1 MIPQQELVLEIRAP
15 ELVGV
20 LAEGELGALS
30 TTTHPAAALHQAMT
44 IQHRIDGA
52 FGGDGDSGES
62 AEEALA
68 NLAGTPTRV
77 LALHVQ
83 DVVLHLKGE
92 LMGIAV
98 RASASV
104 GQPLH
109 PTLLVAIED
118 LWMRGCSSWL
128 AG

>member
-1 MIPQQELVLEIRAP
+1 
-15 ELVGV
+15 
-20 LAEGELGALS
+20 
-30 TTTHPAAALHQAMT
+30 MT
-44 IQHRIDGA
+44 IQHRMDGA

-77 LALHVQ
+77 FALHVENEI
-83 DVVLHLKGE
+83 LHLKRK
-92 LMGIAV
+92 LMRVAV
-98 RASASV
+98 GASASV

-118 LWMRGCSSWL
+118 LV
-128 AG
+128 AGLTGDAKLPVKIRHRLPGSAAGPETQRLLH